1 MLDYYFDYRISQCR
15 KFHNFMVKMPYFDVL
30 GNYAGLRS
38 VLVLFHKFKDLKRAI
53 KMMVCSSKA
62 SFLLEKSHLAICLLW
77 VALH

>member
-1 MLDYYFDYRISQCR
+1 
-15 KFHNFMVKMPYFDVL
+15 MVKMPYFDVL

-62 SFLLEKSHLAICLLW
+62 SFFTGKVTSSDLFAMGSTALKS
-77 VALH
+77 